1 MSKVVVIIPC
11 YNEADRFPQQ
21 EFFNS
26 FISYPSMTFLFVND
40 GSKDATLEILQEW
53 QKEYDNVLVID
64 KQPNSGKA
72 SAVRFAMLHAVEKID
87 FDYIAYFDADL
98 ATSLDEIP
106 VFFNIFE
113 QNNTLK
119 MVVGSRVKRLGA
131 NINRKWM
138 RHIVGRIFATCASA
152 TLLLPT
158 YDTQCGA
165 KMLSKDVV
173 YQLFKDEFISKWL
186 FDVEVFARL
195 ALIVGYPEV
204 KNSIYEYPLDSWIEK
219 GDSRIKLKDFTRF
232 PIDLFRIFRKYHRSL
247 KRQKNN
253 FEKS

>member
-131 NINRKWM
+131 
-138 RHIVGRIFATCASA
+138 
-152 TLLLPT
+152 
-158 YDTQCGA
+158 
-165 KMLSKDVV
+165 
-173 YQLFKDEFISKWL
+173 
-186 FDVEVFARL
+186 
-195 ALIVGYPEV
+195 
-204 KNSIYEYPLDSWIEK
+204 
-219 GDSRIKLKDFTRF
+219 
-232 PIDLFRIFRKYHRSL
+232 
-247 KRQKNN
+247 
-253 FEKS
+253 